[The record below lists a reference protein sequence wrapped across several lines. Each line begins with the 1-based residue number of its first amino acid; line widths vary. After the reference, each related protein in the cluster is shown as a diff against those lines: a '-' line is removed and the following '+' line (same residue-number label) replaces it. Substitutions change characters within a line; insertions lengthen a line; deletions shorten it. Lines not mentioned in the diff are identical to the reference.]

1 MSFAHRSVSELVG
14 KAVGDPLAPF
24 ALRPEKQ
31 HVAAPGGAAVVGYA
45 IRLGV
50 VVASGDPVGLT
61 AEARAAAIAEFV
73 RRAGRRPIAVLG
85 AGEAY
90 RPLWEAHGL
99 RAVPIGR
106 DVVVDTGAFDLVS
119 RRFRNLRQ
127 AVSRTRNA
135 GVTVEIVR
143 EADVA
148 DLDRQAVRRMETLA
162 GHDPTRGFSM
172 ILGRMLDGTT
182 PDGVFA
188 LARTPDGTVCA
199 AHRYLPAGPEDLSL
213 DLPLRARHAPN
224 GVDERL
230 TLETVAWARDHGYK
244 RVSLAFAPFPD
255 LFADDA
261 TALRHPWVRAAAR
274 RAVHAF
280 DPLLHVERLY
290 RYLRKYRS
298 FDQERAVMLRPHQ
311 VARVAAALI
320 LLEFGSYGR
329 GRSL

>member
-1 MSFAHRSVSELVG
+1 MSFGDRSVSDLVG
-14 KAVGDPLAPF
+14 QSVGDPLAPF
-24 ALRPEKQ
+24 ALRPEKH
-31 HVAAPGGAAVVGYA
+31 HVIAPGRDAAMSYA

-61 AEARAAAIAEFV
+61 AEARAAAIEEFV

-85 AGEAY
+85 AGEAC

-99 RAVPIGR
+99 WAVPIGR
-106 DVVVDTGAFDLVS
+106 DVVVDTGSFDLVG

-143 EADVA
+143 EGDVA

-188 LARTPDGTVCA
+188 LARTADGTLCA

-213 DLPLRARHAPN
+213 DLPLRARRAPN

-261 TALRHPWVRAAAR
+261 GLPHPAIRAAAR

-298 FDQERAVMLRPHQ
+298 FDQERAVMLRPRQ
-311 VARVAAALI
+311 VVRVAAALI

-329 GRSL
+329 GGRL